1 MNNCRKIEYIP
12 KDKEEIKTDDNK
24 IIENSYNEKDNES
37 SPEIVKP
44 QISHSIDNIGLFFRI
59 APLEDDDETFFFILH
74 RPHGEHSVCWDRT
87 SQMNVSRD
95 NTENV

>member
-1 MNNCRKIEYIP
+1 MNNCRKIELIP
-12 KDKEEIKTDDNK
+12 KDEEEIKTDDNK

-59 APLEDDDETFFFILH
+59 APLEDDDETFFSYYIDHMGNILFA
-74 RPHGEHSVCWDRT
+74 G
-87 SQMNVSRD
+87 
-95 NTENV
+95 TELLK